1 MLTKEVNP
9 AETLIVQ
16 VRDFGMVNFNSR
28 ESYGFVQT
36 LPFGDNRIW
45 MKNGDG
51 VSCINGFHASNYRPE
66 KNMPKGFFV
75 EKHFLRVEGID
86 GHTIL
91 MPGQGVYGFPIDEN
105 YEQIL
110 TKITGSLIKQKN
122 LYLDEEKKTVWIEDV
137 LFVSLGAESDFYES
151 IGLTCRDGFPVY
163 IVKINKE
170 SPAYLFNSKL
180 YRKVSNM
187 QNIKIDSL
195 TNFIFSLTPTSTSL
209 I

>member
-1 MLTKEVNP
+1 MLTKEVKP
-9 AETLIVQ
+9 GKALIVQ
-16 VRDFGMVNFNSR
+16 VRDFGMIHLSSL
-28 ESYGFVQT
+28 ESYGLAQK
-36 LPFGDNRIW
+36 LPSGKNSIW

-51 VSCINGFHASNYRPE
+51 ISCISGFHASNYGPE
-66 KNMPKGFFV
+66 KNMPEGFFA
-75 EKHFLRVEGID
+75 EKRFLRVKGTD

-91 MPGQGVYGFPIDEN
+91 MPGQGVYGFPINED
-105 YEQIL
+105 YDQIL
-110 TKITGSLIKQKN
+110 AKVIGSLIKQKN

-137 LFVSLGAESDFYES
+137 LFISLEAESDFYES
-151 IGLTCRDGFPVY
+151 IGLACRDGFPVY

-170 SPAYLFNSKL
+170 SPAYWFNSKL

-195 TNFIFSLTPTSTSL
+195 TNFIFSLTSTSL